1 MSDQQPEAPA
11 ARGRLRLPPD
21 ERAALTYVAERMGV
35 PSPSPVSPGAGASS
49 TDAAGGIPRGRVVRS
64 ASFVQKAG
72 YDRAVARAESAEA
85 RLAVFGEHRPAVLDA
100 LRIAVADTAY
110 GSRAGRFTAALE
122 ALERSEEEPRDGR

>member
-1 MSDQQPEAPA
+1 MTERQPEASA

-21 ERAALTYVAERMGV
+21 ERAAFTYVAERMGV

-72 YDRAVARAESAEA
+72 YDRAVARAEAAEA
-85 RLAVFGEHRPAVLDA
+85 RLAAFEAHRPAILDA
-100 LRIAVADTAY
+100 LGMAAADTVY
-110 GSRAGRFTAALE
+110 SSRAGRFTAALE
-122 ALERSEEEPRDGR
+122 ALDGSEEATRDG